1 MENVKM
7 CAECS
12 KYLPQTAE
20 SGYCRKWARFP
31 YQDDACPDF
40 YPKTEAQKELAAI
53 ILDDIQHSTP
63 PAEAIQNQKN
73 EGFSEDEVKDA
84 VSFLLQFLADHTYYP
99 SFIWQNNI
107 KDPKGR

>member
-1 MENVKM
+1 MEKVKM

-31 YQDDACPDF
+31 YQDDACSDF
-40 YPKTEAQKELAAI
+40 YPKTEAQKDLAAA
-53 ILDDIQHSTP
+53 ILYDIQHSTP
-63 PAEAIQNQKN
+63 PAEAIQDQKS
-73 EGFSEDEVKDA
+73 EGFSEDEINDA

-99 SFIWQNNI
+99 SFVHQNDI
-107 KDPKGR
+107 KNPKGN